1 MECVVKYKPIIW
13 KTSSED
19 AEALKTAYLTG
30 DGNCPACQRDGWR
43 VAIEERF
50 GETP

>member
-13 KTSSED
+13 KTTSED
-19 AEALKTAYLTG
+19 AEALKLAYLTG
-30 DGNCPACQRDGWR
+30 DGNCPACRREGR
-43 VAIEERF
+43 TVVIEERH

>member
-1 MECVVKYKPIIW
+1 MKCVIRYQPILR

-19 AEALKTAYLTG
+19 AAALKAAYLAG
-30 DGNCPACQRDGWR
+30 DGLCPACKREGFS
-43 VAIEERF
+43 VPIEERF